1 MRTPSKPL
9 LLPGGG
15 YRRLK
20 SFQIARLV
28 YDLTCRFVEL
38 YVDPASR
45 TCDQMTQAA
54 RSGVQNIAEG
64 SVDGRTSR
72 KLELNLTNVAR
83 GSLEELKLDYED
95 FLRRRNLASWPSQH
109 PALIRLRE
117 LRISTLADFQEW
129 AAGSRAETSAAYSE
143 IAANGI
149 LSLLNLAILLLERQR
164 AAQIRDFER
173 NGGFSEPPQ
182 RSAEAGALRQ
192 PLTARFQP
200 AGNWL
205 WARPAQRVI
214 SGRSTKSSRLLSR
227 VNT

>member
-1 MRTPSKPL
+1 M
-9 LLPGGG
+9 
-15 YRRLK
+15 YRI
-20 SFQIARLV
+20 SQGAVGI
-28 YDLTCRFVEL
+28 
-38 YVDPASR
+38 S
-45 TCDQMTQAA
+45 
-54 RSGVQNIAEG
+54 S
-64 SVDGRTSR
+64 
-72 KLELNLTNVAR
+72 TNVAR

-95 FLRRRNLASWPSQH
+95 FLRRRNLAPWPSQH

-129 AAGSRAETSAAYSE
+129 AAGSQVETSAAYSE

-149 LSLLNLAILLLERQR
+149 LSLLNLAILLLERQL
-164 AAQIRDFER
+164 AAQACDFR
-173 NGGFSEPPQ
+173 TSRQ
-182 RSAEAGALRQ
+182 IAETCALRQ

>member
-129 AAGSRAETSAAYSE
+129 AAGSRAETSAAYSD

-173 NGGFSEPPQ
+173 NGGFSEHLSGV
-182 RSAEAGALRQ
+182 RKRAL
-192 PLTARFQP
+192 
-200 AGNWL
+200 
-205 WARPAQRVI
+205 
-214 SGRSTKSSRLLSR
+214 SGSR
-227 VNT
+227 